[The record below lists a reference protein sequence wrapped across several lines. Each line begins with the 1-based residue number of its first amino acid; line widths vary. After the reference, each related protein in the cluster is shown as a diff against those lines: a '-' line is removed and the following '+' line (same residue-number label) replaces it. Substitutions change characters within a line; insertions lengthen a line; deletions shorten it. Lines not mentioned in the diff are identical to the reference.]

1 MRTNRDAALKLF
13 VVLNRTVAALRQHAE
28 ADVARHGLTVV
39 EFAVMEALYHRGD
52 MPLGELQKRI
62 LVTSGGMTY
71 LVDRLTEQG
80 YVERKPCETDRRVR
94 YASLTPKGRRLMA
107 AIFPEHAAA
116 LEHAMAGLTLDQKRE
131 AVALLR
137 ELGTYARRTRP
148 ENAPVQ

>member
-94 YASLTPKGRRLMA
+94 YASLTPQGRQLMA
-107 AIFPEHAAA
+107 AIFPAHAEA
-116 LEHAMAGLTLDQKRE
+116 LERAMAGLTLDQKRE
-131 AVALLR
+131 AVSLLR
-137 ELGTYARRTRP
+137 ELGTYAA
-148 ENAPVQ
+148 ELAPDQ

>member
-28 ADVARHGLTVV
+28 ADVARHGLTVI

-94 YASLTPKGRRLMA
+94 YASLTPQGRQLMA
-107 AIFPEHAAA
+107 AIFPAHAEA
-116 LEHAMAGLTLDQKRE
+116 LERAMAGLTLDQKRE
-131 AVALLR
+131 AVSLLR
-137 ELGTYARRTRP
+137 ELGTYAA
-148 ENAPVQ
+148 ELAPDQ

>member
-52 MPLGELQKRI
+52 MPLGDLQKRI

-71 LVDRLTEQG
+71 LVDRLAEQG
-80 YVERKPCETDRRVR
+80 YVERRPCETDRRVR
-94 YASLTPKGRRLMA
+94 YASLTPQGRQLMA
-107 AIFPEHAAA
+107 AIFPAHAEA
-116 LEHAMAGLTLDQKRE
+116 LERAMAGLTLDQKRE

-137 ELGTYARRTRP
+137 ELGTYAA
-148 ENAPVQ
+148 ENAPDQ

>member
-94 YASLTPKGRRLMA
+94 YASLTPKGRQLMA
-107 AIFPEHAAA
+107 AIFPAHAEA
-116 LEHAMAGLTLDQKRE
+116 LERAMAGLTLDQKRK

-137 ELGTYARRTRP
+137 ELGTYAA
-148 ENAPVQ
+148 ENAPDQ